1 MKMKKVMMM
10 LILGLILAFNL
21 ESARATSLKD
31 TPRLAILPY
40 EDKASKSIGLRL
52 EDATIVSEFLMEQF
66 LDSGRFKIVE
76 REKMKEILAEHSLN
90 ASGLV
95 DPLTAVAV
103 GKLAGAQYL
112 VAGSITGL
120 STKKSGFTGS
130 GAVARSDS
138 ETSRNT
144 SIGGGFNKYT
154 VIANIT
160 LRIIDLE
167 DGTVVM
173 AVSGTGESARTNVD
187 FSLRKEVVNYFG
199 ENGEEDETKTDET
212 NMDETKTDETNMDET
227 KTDETNMDET
237 KTDETNM
244 DETKTDETKTDETN
258 MDETKTDETN
268 MDETK
273 TDETNMDETK
283 TDEVDIPI
291 DASEEDAYL
300 SAEEES
306 MEGYYVEGE
315 GGGVS
320 DTKIVEYR
328 ITIGGQGYSMV
339 QVRNALY
346 KATVDA
352 IYNKDY
358 GLLAKLDGTA
368 KRRKV

>member
-1 MKMKKVMMM
+1 
-10 LILGLILAFNL
+10 
-21 ESARATSLKD
+21 
-31 TPRLAILPY
+31 
-40 EDKASKSIGLRL
+40 
-52 EDATIVSEFLMEQF
+52 
-66 LDSGRFKIVE
+66 
-76 REKMKEILAEHSLN
+76 
-90 ASGLV
+90 
-95 DPLTAVAV
+95 
-103 GKLAGAQYL
+103 
-112 VAGSITGL
+112 
-120 STKKSGFTGS
+120 
-130 GAVARSDS
+130 
-138 ETSRNT
+138 
-144 SIGGGFNKYT
+144 
-154 VIANIT
+154 
-160 LRIIDLE
+160 
-167 DGTVVM
+167 
-173 AVSGTGESARTNVD
+173 
-187 FSLRKEVVNYFG
+187 
-199 ENGEEDETKTDET
+199 
-212 NMDETKTDETNMDET
+212 
-227 KTDETNMDET
+227 MDET

>member
-244 DETKTDETKTDETN
+244 DETKTDE
-258 MDETKTDETN
+258 
-268 MDETK
+268 
-273 TDETNMDETK
+273 
-283 TDEVDIPI
+283 VDIPI